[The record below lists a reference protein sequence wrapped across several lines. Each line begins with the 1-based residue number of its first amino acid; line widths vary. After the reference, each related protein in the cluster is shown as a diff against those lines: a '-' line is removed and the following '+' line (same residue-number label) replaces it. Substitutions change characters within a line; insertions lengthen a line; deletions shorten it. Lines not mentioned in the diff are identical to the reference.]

1 MNFDKEKCDE
11 WEKIRLNS
19 SPKNPFTKRNV
30 KKDGPTYK
38 KIDLICRHN
47 VVGGNVVDLNK
58 LCLKWLKDN
67 HPNVKIS
74 KLKSPPKVPLKVR
87 SPKRKKSPVRRV
99 SSPHI
104 LTDDE
109 DDLLYD
115 YLLSYR
121 RAASEEITNYLRQTI
136 NDKTITAGN
145 ACMSNTKTLLK
156 YFTNVKAVGKGSFGT
171 VYIGN
176 INIKNNVFSIA
187 IKEGQISRFEANR
200 AKNFNFLL
208 NIYLTK

>member
-109 DDLLYD
+109 DDLLYE
-115 YLLSYR
+115 LFTFHIRKSEG
-121 RAASEEITNYLRQTI
+121 ASEESNKLLKTNY
-136 NDKTITAGN
+136 
-145 ACMSNTKTLLK
+145 
-156 YFTNVKAVGKGSFGT
+156 
-171 VYIGN
+171 
-176 INIKNNVFSIA
+176 
-187 IKEGQISRFEANR
+187 
-200 AKNFNFLL
+200 
-208 NIYLTK
+208 

>member
-1 MNFDKEKCDE
+1 MG
-11 WEKIRLNS
+11 KIRLNS

-87 SPKRKKSPVRRV
+87 SPKRKKSPVSRFISPHLHIRV
-99 SSPHI
+99 LRLSVSLCLGFSGIFSPGCKNTQSLLLHSSPYLHGLFFFYNLSFYSFSWDDSRLGDFVDNEASSNKEDNGSDVYLVFFC
-104 LTDDE
+104 LT
-109 DDLLYD
+109 
-115 YLLSYR
+115 
-121 RAASEEITNYLRQTI
+121 IVMI
-136 NDKTITAGN
+136 I
-145 ACMSNTKTLLK
+145 
-156 YFTNVKAVGKGSFGT
+156 YF
-171 VYIGN
+171 
-176 INIKNNVFSIA
+176 
-187 IKEGQISRFEANR
+187 
-200 AKNFNFLL
+200 
-208 NIYLTK
+208 

>member
-19 SPKNPFTKRNV
+19 SPKKPI
-30 KKDGPTYK
+30 YK
-38 KIDLICRHN
+38 KKCKKRWSYIQKNRSYCRHN

-104 LTDDE
+104 LLTMKMIFCMII
-109 DDLLYD
+109 YFHI
-115 YLLSYR
+115 
-121 RAASEEITNYLRQTI
+121 EERHP
-136 NDKTITAGN
+136 K
-145 ACMSNTKTLLK
+145 K
-156 YFTNVKAVGKGSFGT
+156 
-171 VYIGN
+171 
-176 INIKNNVFSIA
+176 
-187 IKEGQISRFEANR
+187 
-200 AKNFNFLL
+200 
-208 NIYLTK
+208 